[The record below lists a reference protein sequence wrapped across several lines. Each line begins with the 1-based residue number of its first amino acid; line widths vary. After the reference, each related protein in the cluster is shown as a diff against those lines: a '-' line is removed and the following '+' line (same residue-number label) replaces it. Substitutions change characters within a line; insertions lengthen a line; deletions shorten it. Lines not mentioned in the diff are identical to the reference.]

1 MAIQVECACGRTLRL
16 KNEIAGERI
25 RCPDCGGTIDVP
37 VIAAQA
43 DTLFDRDRFLLR
55 QRVMSISQIYD
66 VRDDHDQSVLFV
78 KRPTALWWGILG
90 ILAGV
95 LVFFLIFLGG
105 LAILQMLKID
115 GGGQDV
121 DTALVGV
128 LVLGLTLLS
137 MLATIATV
145 VAIIP
150 RRHVFFYRDP
160 GQKDSVLEIHQDSKL
175 MPFRPRYTLVC
186 PQRGPIATFSKN
198 ILYSLFRK
206 RWWCHDLEGNAI
218 CTAYEDSIILSLLRR
233 LFGPAFG
240 LLRTNYVIVRGSS
253 ADGDRLGEFNRKLTL
268 FDRYVLDLSADP
280 TRSLDRRIA
289 LAMGVLL
296 DTGDGR

>member
-1 MAIQVECACGRTLRL
+1 MAIQVSCECGRTLSL
-16 KNEIAGERI
+16 KNELAGERI
-25 RCPDCGGTIDVP
+25 RCPDCGGTISVP
-37 VIAAQA
+37 GISSQA
-43 DTLFDRDRFLLR
+43 DALFDRDRFLLR
-55 QRVMSISQIYD
+55 QRVMTISQVYD
-66 VRDDHDQSVLFV
+66 VRDDHDRSILYV

-90 ILAGV
+90 ILAGLV
-95 LVFFLIFLGG
+95 VFFIIFLGG
-105 LAILQMLKID
+105 LAILQMLAID
-115 GGGQDV
+115 GGGPQV
-121 DTALVGV
+121 DRPLVGALVI
-128 LVLGLTLLS
+128 GLTLLS

-160 GQKDSVLEIHQDSKL
+160 GQKESVLEIHQESKL

-186 PQRGPIATFSKN
+186 PQQGPIAKFSKN
-198 ILYSLFRK
+198 IFYSLFRK

-233 LFGPAFG
+233 LIGPAFG
-240 LLRTNYVIVRGSS
+240 LLRTNYVIVRGSA
-253 ADGDRLGEFNRKLTL
+253 ADGERLGEFNRKLTL

-280 TRSLDRRIA
+280 LRSLDRRVA

>member
-1 MAIQVECACGRTLRL
+1 MAIQVECPCGRTLRL
-16 KNEIAGERI
+16 KNEFAGERI
-25 RCPDCGGTIDVP
+25 RCPDCDGTIDVP
-37 VIAAQA
+37 AIAPQA
-43 DTLFDRDRFLLR
+43 DALFDRDRFLLR
-55 QRVMSISQIYD
+55 QRVMSISQVYD
-66 VRDDHDQSVLFV
+66 VRDDHDRSILYV
-78 KRPTALWWGILG
+78 KRPTALWWAILG

-95 LVFFLIFLGG
+95 VVFFLIFLGG
-105 LAILQMLKID
+105 LAVLQMLTLD
-115 GGGQDV
+115 GGGRRIDGPFV
-121 DTALVGV
+121 GALVIG
-128 LVLGLTLLS
+128 LVLLS
-137 MLATIATV
+137 ILSTIATV

-160 GQKDSVLEIHQDSKL
+160 GQKESVLEIHQKSKL

-186 PQRGPIATFSKN
+186 PEQGPIATFSKN
-198 ILYSLFRK
+198 VFYSLFRK

-253 ADGDRLGEFNRKLTL
+253 ADGERVGEFNRTLTL

-289 LAMGVLL
+289 LAMGVML